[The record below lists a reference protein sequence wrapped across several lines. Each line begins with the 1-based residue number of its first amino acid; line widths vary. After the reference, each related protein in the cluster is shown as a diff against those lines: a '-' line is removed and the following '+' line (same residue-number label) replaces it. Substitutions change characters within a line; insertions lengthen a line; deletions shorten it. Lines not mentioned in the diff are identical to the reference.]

1 MKVNYEMAIEEN
13 KELESKVD
21 EQQHNTKH
29 FIKQYDNEDED
40 RLKEISATSTWSS
53 STIIAAKFSEIERW
67 LKVTWMTEELET
79 EAV

>member
-53 STIIAAKFSEIERW
+53 GTIIAANFQK
-67 LKVTWMTEELET
+67 
-79 EAV
+79 